1 MNISKPLPVALFV
14 YEVLRLLA
22 LAAFMFMVSAVD
34 GGDTAL
40 GGVFFPHIVYI
51 SSSALFPLMTLF
63 IWLKPDEYRSYLTL
77 YVAGKTIAVVSFF
90 VWMIFFPR
98 GDLAIVAVMSNM
110 AILGASIL
118 INMADALSV
127 WGAWTLKNK
136 YRRAE
141 SGGF

>member
-1 MNISKPLPVALFV
+1 
-14 YEVLRLLA
+14 
-22 LAAFMFMVSAVD
+22 
-34 GGDTAL
+34 
-40 GGVFFPHIVYI
+40 
-51 SSSALFPLMTLF
+51 MTLF